1 MAIGPGRQLRVL
13 LAPLRFSGSWQPR
26 RCHNPRPRNAR
37 PPQTATTPEIATQ
50 RHMNVTGREVA
61 RPSRR
66 VRVYHVPYV

>member
-13 LAPLRFSGSWQPR
+13 LAPLRFSGLWQPC
-26 RCHNPRPRNAR
+26 RCHNPHPRNAR
-37 PPQTATTPEIATQ
+37 PPRIATTLKAATL
-50 RHMNVTGREVA
+50 RHMNVTAHEVV